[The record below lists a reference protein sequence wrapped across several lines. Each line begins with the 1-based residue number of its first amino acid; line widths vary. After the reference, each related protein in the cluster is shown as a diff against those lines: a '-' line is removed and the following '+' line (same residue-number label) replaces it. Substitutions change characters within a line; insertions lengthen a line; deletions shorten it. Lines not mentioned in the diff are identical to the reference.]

1 MTEGECNEGTRAQP
15 ITGGSLLDDHIGTST
30 ESRTLVRVPGSV
42 VAGLLAA
49 LIPAPSPTLSAQ
61 QPTPVSGEV
70 TCADCVITLDT
81 VATIGGREDFG
92 LHVITPFS
100 QVAVDRRGRV
110 LVTHLSYPEISIF
123 DLDGD
128 FLGTV
133 GREGD
138 RPGEYDG
145 IAHVNVGPRFVHVF
159 EFHRGRTMLD
169 LGFEVVRTDRSLG
182 QVLSSVVIG
191 PDEVAFAVPVPEP
204 AAVGHLLRILD
215 VRGRVTSFGGEDPVA
230 PGPQPHRFVVAGDEE
245 TFWAVRQQANR
256 VVRWSL
262 EPEPVVARVFDRTVE
277 AFERDNP
284 SEQIWPRALNVGA
297 MLDDDGLWIAW
308 QTPDPGWTERIS
320 PGGEI
325 PEVPWQTVLDGWL
338 DLVDPATGRT
348 VARYQGDDA
357 LLGFAHGSRYV
368 VSYHEPNEG
377 GTYIRLLEPKLSRG
391 QPR

>member
-1 MTEGECNEGTRAQP
+1 MPGPVVSCLFADLVLTP
-15 ITGGSLLDDHIGTST
+15 SL
-30 ESRTLVRVPGSV
+30 SRTWAHVSRLVVGGL
-42 VAGLLAA
+42 VAAA
-49 LIPAPSPTLSAQ
+49 IPTASPALSAQ
-61 QPTPVSGEV
+61 QPIPVSGEV
-70 TCADCVITLDT
+70 TCAGCVITLDT

-123 DLDGD
+123 DLEGD

-133 GREGD
+133 GQEGD

-169 LGFEVVRTDRSLG
+169 LGFEVARTDRSLG

-191 PDEVAFAVPVPEP
+191 SDEVAFAVPVPEP
-204 AAVGHLLRILD
+204 AAVGHQLRILD
-215 VRGRVTSFGGEDPVA
+215 ARGRITSFGGEDPVT
-230 PGPQPHRFVVAGDEE
+230 PGPQPHRFVVAGDNE
-245 TFWAVRQQANR
+245 TFWAVRQQVNR
-256 VVRWSL
+256 VVRWNL
-262 EPEPVVARVFDRTVE
+262 EPEPVVARVFERTVE
-277 AFERDNP
+277 VFERDNP
-284 SEQIWPRALNVGA
+284 SAQLWPRALNVGA
-297 MLDDDGLWIAW
+297 MLDDHGLWIAW

-338 DLVDPATGRT
+338 DLIDPSTGQT
-348 VARYQGDDA
+348 LARYRGDDA

-368 VSYHEPNEG
+368 VSYQEPNSG
-377 GTYIRLLEPKLSRG
+377 GAYIRLLEPRLLRG
-391 QPR
+391 EP

>member
-1 MTEGECNEGTRAQP
+1 M
-15 ITGGSLLDDHIGTST
+15 DDHVGTST
-30 ESRTLVRVPGSV
+30 ESRALVRVPGPA
-42 VAGLLAA
+42 VAGLFAA
-49 LIPAPSPTLSAQ
+49 LIPATSPTLSAQ
-61 QPTPVSGEV
+61 QPIPVSGEV

-123 DLDGD
+123 DLEGD

-138 RPGEYDG
+138 LPGEYDG

-191 PDEVAFAVPVPEP
+191 SDEVAFAVPVPEP
-204 AAVGHLLRILD
+204 GAVGHLLRILD
-215 VRGRVTSFGGEDPVA
+215 VRGRVTSFGGEGRGD
-230 PGPQPHRFVVAGDEE
+230 PGPQLHRFVVAGDEE
-245 TFWAVRQQANR
+245 AFWAVRQQANR
-256 VVRWSL
+256 VVRWNL

-284 SEQIWPRALNVGA
+284 SDQLWPRALNVGA

-308 QTPDPGWTERIS
+308 QTPDPEWTERIS

-338 DLVDPATGRT
+338 DLVDPSTGQT
-348 VARYQGDDA
+348 LARYHGDDA
-357 LLGFAHGSRYV
+357 VLGFAHGSRYV
-368 VSYHEPNEG
+368 VSYHEPSEG
-377 GTYIRLLEPKLSRG
+377 GAYIRLLEPKLSRG
-391 QPR
+391 QSPHDRLSKL

>member
-1 MTEGECNEGTRAQP
+1 MTRP
-15 ITGGSLLDDHIGTST
+15 SPGSLRFASWSCRAPGLRIAGRCATFG
-30 ESRTLVRVPGSV
+30 LVLS
-42 VAGLLAA
+42 
-49 LIPAPSPTLSAQ
+49 PALSAQ
-61 QPTPVSGEV
+61 QPIPVSGEI

-81 VATIGGREDFG
+81 VASIGGREDFG

-123 DLDGD
+123 DLSGD

-133 GREGD
+133 GREGE

-159 EFHRGRTMLD
+159 EFHRGRTVLD

-182 QVLSSVVIG
+182 QVLSSVVLDG
-191 PDEVAFAVPVPEP
+191 DEVAFAVPVPEP
-204 AAVGHLLRILD
+204 AAVGHRLRILD
-215 VRGRVTSFGGEDPVA
+215 VRGRVTSFGGEDPVD
-230 PGPQPHRFVVAGDEE
+230 PGPQMHRFVVAGDEE

-256 VVRWSL
+256 LVRWNL
-262 EPEPVVARVFDRTVE
+262 EPEPAVARVYDRTVE
-277 AFERDNP
+277 PFERDNP
-284 SEQIWPRALNVGA
+284 ATQIWPRALNVGA
-297 MLDDDGLWIAW
+297 MLDEDGLWIAW
-308 QTPDPGWTERIS
+308 QTPDSEWTDRIS
-320 PGGEI
+320 PGGQI

-348 VARYQGDDA
+348 LARYRGDDA

-368 VSYHEPNEG
+368 VAYHEPNVG
-377 GTYIRLLEPKLSRG
+377 GAYIYLLEPKLSRG

>member
-1 MTEGECNEGTRAQP
+1 MANLGGTPTSSRALAHVS
-15 ITGGSLLDDHIGTST
+15 G
-30 ESRTLVRVPGSV
+30 LVVS
-42 VAGLLAA
+42 GLFAA
-49 LIPAPSPTLSAQ
+49 LVPVPPPTLSAQ
-61 QPTPVSGEV
+61 QPVPVSGEV

-81 VATIGGREDFG
+81 VITIGGREDFG

-110 LVTHLSYPEISIF
+110 LITQLSYPEISIF
-123 DLDGD
+123 DLSGD

-133 GREGD
+133 GQEGD

-191 PDEVAFAVPVPEP
+191 SDEVAFAVPVREP
-204 AAVGHLLRILD
+204 AAVGHQLRILD
-215 VRGRVTSFGGEDPVA
+215 ARGRITSFGGDDRVA
-230 PGPQPHRFVVAGDEE
+230 PGPQLHRFVVAGDEE
-245 TFWAVRQQANR
+245 TFWAVRQQVNR
-256 VVRWSL
+256 MVRWNL

-277 AFERDNP
+277 PFERDNP
-284 SEQIWPRALNVGA
+284 SEQLWPHALNVGA
-297 MLDDDGLWIAW
+297 MFDDDGLWIAW
-308 QTPDPGWTERIS
+308 QTPDPDWTERIS

-338 DLVDPATGRT
+338 DLIDPSTGQT
-348 VARYQGDDA
+348 MARYHGDDA

-368 VSYHEPNEG
+368 ISYHEPNAG
-377 GTYIRLLEPKLSRG
+377 GAYIHLLEPRLSRG
-391 QPR
+391 KP

>member
-1 MTEGECNEGTRAQP
+1 M
-15 ITGGSLLDDHIGTST
+15 DDNVGTST
-30 ESRTLVRVPGSV
+30 ESRALVRVPGPA
-42 VAGLLAA
+42 VAGLFAA
-49 LIPAPSPTLSAQ
+49 LIPASSPTLTAQ
-61 QPTPVSGEV
+61 QPIPVSGEV
-70 TCADCVITLDT
+70 TCAHCVITLDT

-123 DLDGD
+123 DLEGD
-128 FLGTV
+128 FLGSV

-182 QVLSSVVIG
+182 QVLSSVVVG
-191 PDEVAFAVPVPEP
+191 SDEVAFAVPVPEP

-215 VRGRVTSFGGEDPVA
+215 VRGRVTSFGGEGRGD
-230 PGPQPHRFVVAGDEE
+230 PGPQLHRFVVAGDDE

-256 VVRWSL
+256 VVRWDL

-284 SEQIWPRALNVGA
+284 SEQLWPRALNVGA
-297 MLDDDGLWIAW
+297 MLDESGLWIAW

-325 PEVPWQTVLDGWL
+325 PEVPWQTVLDGRL
-338 DLVDPATGRT
+338 DLVDPSTGRT
-348 VARYQGDDA
+348 VAHYQGDDA

-368 VSYHEPNEG
+368 VAYHEPKAG
-377 GTYIRLLEPKLSRG
+377 GAYIRLLEPKLSRR
-391 QPR
+391 QPPHGR

>member
-1 MTEGECNEGTRAQP
+1 MTRP
-15 ITGGSLLDDHIGTST
+15 SPGSLRFASWSFRAPGLRIAGRCATFG
-30 ESRTLVRVPGSV
+30 LVLS
-42 VAGLLAA
+42 
-49 LIPAPSPTLSAQ
+49 PALSAQ
-61 QPTPVSGEV
+61 QPIPVSGEI

-81 VATIGGREDFG
+81 VASIGGREDFG

-123 DLDGD
+123 DLSGD

-133 GREGD
+133 GREGE

-159 EFHRGRTMLD
+159 EFHRGRTVLD

-182 QVLSSVVIG
+182 QVLSSVVLDG
-191 PDEVAFAVPVPEP
+191 DEVAFAVPVPEP
-204 AAVGHLLRILD
+204 AAVGHRLRILD
-215 VRGRVTSFGGEDPVA
+215 VRGRVTSFGGEDPVD
-230 PGPQPHRFVVAGDEE
+230 PGPQMHRFVVAGDEE

-256 VVRWSL
+256 LVRWNL
-262 EPEPVVARVFDRTVE
+262 EPEPAVARVYDRTVE
-277 AFERDNP
+277 VFERDNP
-284 SEQIWPRALNVGA
+284 ATQIWPRALNVGA
-297 MLDDDGLWIAW
+297 MLDEDGLWIAW
-308 QTPDPGWTERIS
+308 QTPDSEWTDRIS

-338 DLVDPATGRT
+338 DLVDPSTGRT
-348 VARYQGDDA
+348 LARYRGDDA

-368 VSYHEPNEG
+368 VAYHEPNVG
-377 GTYIRLLEPKLSRG
+377 GAYIHLLEPKLSRG